1 LFTIFLTKGITA
13 NEVGKATIKPMKNA
27 HIHIRKK
34 FEANPEFMIVIVKD
48 IVKDMATD
56 IKALNITIEYF
67 LLSLISINHSTKI
80 L

>member
-1 LFTIFLTKGITA
+1 
-13 NEVGKATIKPMKNA
+13 MKNA

-34 FEANPEFMIVIVKD
+34 FEANPKFMIVIVKD

-67 LLSLISINHSTKI
+67 LLSLISINHSTKNFLKRNI
-80 L
+80 KLFHFNKFLIYLKT